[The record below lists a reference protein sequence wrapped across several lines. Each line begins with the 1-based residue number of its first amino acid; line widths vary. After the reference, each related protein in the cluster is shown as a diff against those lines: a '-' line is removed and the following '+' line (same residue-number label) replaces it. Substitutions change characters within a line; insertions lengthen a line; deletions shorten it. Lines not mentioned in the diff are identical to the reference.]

1 MHTEELEQPVEA
13 VKAKN
18 VGRRLWQYA
27 MKYKVSFIVAL
38 LMLTLSVAAELTA
51 PFIAKAIIDQHILG
65 IEQPYYETNTQSK
78 YNVTY
83 EDHTYKRTDRFS
95 PEETRGEGV
104 HIIQVGT
111 SFYLTNE
118 VVPNPA
124 GTREF
129 NDGILTITSR
139 DQEWQ
144 GEARLLPLKEM
155 LVFYEPEV
163 HGIIKWL
170 GIYLLMLAISII
182 MSFGKIL
189 GLQTAANKVIRKL
202 RGDIYAHVQRLPI
215 PYFDNLPAGKVVSRI
230 TNDTEAV
237 KDLFVAVLSNFTSGI
252 ITIVGIYTA
261 LFILDAKLAL
271 MSLILVPILI
281 AWIVLYRK
289 YATQFNTIIRSRLS
303 SINAIINESIQGMP
317 VIRAFRREKQT
328 MEEFEKLN
336 EDYLT
341 YSNKMLSL
349 NALTSHN
356 LVTVLRNLSFAAVLW
371 YFGGASLTGSG
382 IITLGVLYA
391 FTDLLSRI
399 FQPIT
404 GMVNQLAKLDQSIV
418 SAGRAFELMDEP
430 GEDVHEGSM
439 PRYQGHVEFDHV
451 SFAYKSEDYVLKNI
465 NFEAKPGETVA
476 LVGHTGSGKSSI
488 MNLLFRFYDP
498 QKGEVRI
505 DGKRIV
511 DTPKQWLREHM
522 GIVLQDPYLFT
533 GTIASNVSLGDP
545 RISREKVEAALKAV
559 GADRVLKQL
568 PKGMD
573 EPVIEKGSTLSAG
586 QRQLISFARALAFEP
601 AILILDEATANID
614 TETEALIQ
622 DALDVLKRGRTTF
635 IIAHRLSTIRSADK
649 ILVLHRGEI
658 VEQGTHDELMAIEGR
673 YHRMYQLQL
682 GGQAQD
688 AEQAADQVEEMED
701 EQDTD
706 ESNTSNVKTAP
717 PLSASSVSAT

>member
-1 MHTEELEQPVEA
+1 MHSEELDQSVEA
-13 VKAKN
+13 VKAKR

-38 LMLTLSVAAELTA
+38 LMLTISVAAELTA

-65 IEQPYYETNTQSK
+65 IEQPYYETKTDSK

-83 EDHTYKRTDRFS
+83 EGHTYKRVDRFE
-95 PEETRGEGV
+95 PGETRGEGV

-118 VVPNPA
+118 VVPNPT
-124 GTREF
+124 GTREYK
-129 NDGILTITSR
+129 DGTLTITLR
-139 DQEWQ
+139 DKAWQ

-155 LVFYEPEV
+155 LIFYEPEV
-163 HGIIKWL
+163 NGIIKWL
-170 GIYLLMLAISII
+170 GIYLLMLGISIV

-189 GLQTAANKVIRKL
+189 GLQSAANKVIRKL

-261 LFILDAKLAL
+261 LFILDAQLAL
-271 MSLILVPILI
+271 MSLILIPILI

-289 YATQFNTIIRSRLS
+289 YATKFNTIIRSRLS
-303 SINAIINESIQGMP
+303 SINAIINESIQGMA
-317 VIRAFRREKQT
+317 VIRAFRREKET

-349 NALTSHN
+349 NSLTSHN

-371 YFGGASLTGSG
+371 YFGGASLSGSG
-382 IITLGVLYA
+382 MITLGVLYA

-418 SAGRAFELMDEP
+418 SAGRAFELMDEQ
-430 GEDVHEGSM
+430 GEELHEGSM
-439 PRYQGHVEFDHV
+439 PRYKGHVEFDKV
-451 SFAYKSEDYVLKNI
+451 SFAYKGSDYVLKNI

-498 QKGEVRI
+498 QLGEVRI
-505 DGKRIV
+505 DGKRIA
-511 DTPKQWLREHM
+511 DLPKQWLRQHM

-545 RISREKVEAALKAV
+545 RISREKIEASLNAV

-568 PKGMD
+568 PNGID

-658 VEQGTHDELMAIEGR
+658 VEQGTHDELMALEGR
-673 YHRMYQLQL
+673 YFRMYQLQL
-682 GGQAQD
+682 GGQAKD
-688 AEQAADQVEEMED
+688 TEQAADQVDAED
-701 EQDTD
+701 QEL
-706 ESNTSNVKTAP
+706 ESEALSHPDMNQK
-717 PLSASSVSAT
+717 LSAASITAT